1 MLAGPDLLV
10 ILAIALVV
18 FGPKRLPELARTIG
32 KMMGE
37 FKKTTEEIKEGI
49 GIKELDGIRSNLTG
63 MDLFS
68 ELAEKVSE
76 SMGKESNGEVTM
88 PARGVGHE
96 TAAHSQAGS
105 VPLGDAERD
114 KKEKSE
120 KSEGS
125 KSSMTG

>member
-49 GIKELDGIRSNLTG
+49 GIKGLEEMRSNLTG
-63 MDLFS
+63 MDLFVDLANKTS
-68 ELAEKVSE
+68 EYMEPSDNTKDASPPKEKTVSDQTLSLAPGSAGNAGKNEKL
-76 SMGKESNGEVTM
+76 
-88 PARGVGHE
+88 
-96 TAAHSQAGS
+96 GS
-105 VPLGDAERD
+105 ERD
-114 KKEKSE
+114 
-120 KSEGS
+120 G
-125 KSSMTG
+125 